1 MCFYCTQSDILL
13 CGVARFSWGN
23 KNKLS
28 TCQFQKWK
36 KLRAASLKQNLLVLI
51 KKRVEYKLPVPIINL
66 SNYNL
71 SSQETQQ
78 LKLGL
83 DYFVDKYKYLRGS
96 LAANMEPLVDTV
108 KDNMDHK
115 NLEHFREFL
124 RGYKDIFTN
133 NIYATKDYTYITS
146 VVWFKIKTL

>member
-1 MCFYCTQSDILL
+1 M
-13 CGVARFSWGN
+13 
-23 KNKLS
+23 
-28 TCQFQKWK
+28 
-36 KLRAASLKQNLLVLI
+36 
-51 KKRVEYKLPVPIINL
+51 EYKLPVPIINL

-96 LAANMEPLVDTV
+96 LAANMEPLADTV

-115 NLEHFREFL
+115 HLEHFREFL
-124 RGYKDIFTN
+124 RGYTDIFTN
-133 NIYATKDYTYITS
+133 NIYARKDYTYHNIRGM
-146 VVWFKIKTL
+146 I

>member
-1 MCFYCTQSDILL
+1 MS
-13 CGVARFSWGN
+13 VS
-23 KNKLS
+23 KM
-28 TCQFQKWK
+28 K

-78 LKLGL
+78 LKVGL

-133 NIYATKDYTYITS
+133 NIYATKDYTYHNIRGM
-146 VVWFKIKTL
+146 I